1 MSGPNIMRYG
11 ERHKHTRTTSARDS
25 LTICLSEVIVDLGN
39 KSAVFDQ
46 RRCRILAAEF
56 DAWPLLGEV
65 EPLLLRSRTPFGR
78 D

>member
-11 ERHKHTRTTSARDS
+11 ERHNHPRTTSARD
-25 LTICLSEVIVDLGN
+25 LWTACLSEVIVDSGN
-39 KSAVFDQ
+39 KGAVFDQ
-46 RRCRILAAEF
+46 RRCRILAAAL
-56 DAWPLLGEV
+56 DASPLLGEV